1 LVVYNISI
9 FGLTK
14 RLGISGIGVG
24 VRVVVIALAVLCIVA
39 WLRRPRRSGDFA
51 ALGAFALVTT
61 LLASALSEDHYL
73 LVVLP
78 CVILAA
84 ALRRLQD
91 LLLLIPGAVVLAVPR
106 SHFGAVG
113 NSAAS
118 LQVRYFLAQL
128 LLAAATAILVV
139 RAPSTAADAPYETVP
154 LPEPR

>member
-1 LVVYNISI
+1 M
-9 FGLTK
+9 
-14 RLGISGIGVG
+14 
-24 VRVVVIALAVLCIVA
+24 
-39 WLRRPRRSGDFA
+39 
-51 ALGAFALVTT
+51 
-61 LLASALSEDHYL
+61 

-106 SHFGAVG
+106 SHFGGVG

-139 RAPSTAADAPYETVP
+139 RAPSTAADAPYETVA